1 VTTFTSYNVISAYKC
16 RNGRG
21 FSHHPGWQP
30 EWCCQLAGHVLF
42 FFSTEKSCVF
52 KLDMSVKVFGT
63 IDTEYLGKHCLGE
76 FIHMNHMKSYEW
88 LVGFA
93 ILLNRKSKVYRYDC
107 MSKPVLT
114 HLQVKQIECY
124 MRKQHARFSV
134 IAVCLWLWIYT
145 YIVRQVMRE
154 YMSKL
159 CASGLM
165 AGIPSVLV
173 DTDTI
178 ECRKAP
184 RLICIDS
191 AAWEACSRHHF
202 FYR

>member
-1 VTTFTSYNVISAYKC
+1 MTTFTSYNVISAYKC
-16 RNGRG
+16 RNCRG

-42 FFSTEKSCVF
+42 FSTEKSRVF

-76 FIHMNHMKSYEW
+76 FIHMKSSEW

-114 HLQVKQIECY
+114 HLQVKQIDVTCASNTQGFLWLQFVFDSEFIHSSASDERVY
-124 MRKQHARFSV
+124 VQ
-134 IAVCLWLWIYT
+134 IVCL
-145 YIVRQVMRE
+145 R
-154 YMSKL
+154 
-159 CASGLM
+159 
-165 AGIPSVLV
+165 
-173 DTDTI
+173 
-178 ECRKAP
+178 
-184 RLICIDS
+184 IDG
-191 AAWEACSRHHF
+191 
-202 FYR
+202 